1 MDDEH
6 TLEWSIGVR
15 ETDGLAVSARQG
27 REYHDNGTGWYD
39 RYVIEQCWDNDFQ
52 IDREAQRTM
61 KSWSGITGIRQQDMA
76 MTEGMGPILDRTSE
90 HLGTTDQM
98 IIRTRRKLLKAA
110 RELDEDGTPP
120 PASTTPRTTTSAP
133 AR

>member
-1 MDDEH
+1 M
-6 TLEWSIGVR
+6 
-15 ETDGLAVSARQG
+15 
-27 REYHDNGTGWYD
+27 NGTGWYD

-98 IIRTRRKLLKAA
+98 IIRTRRKLLASA
-110 RELDEDGTPP
+110 RALAEDGTPP
-120 PASTTPRTTTSAP
+120 PGVENPHDYHLRSGQVILNRDADWWEITRDDRERFEAGV
-133 AR
+133 